1 MSHFHRRPIL
11 VPVDFSEASRHAVQM
26 ARTVAEDDTDITVIY
41 VCAGLDAMTTPYGW
55 VQPEAAPV
63 TLERHQQRLQDW
75 VAEHQLGGV
84 KTLVR
89 FGDAGMEV
97 CDVAQELKTRLIVV
111 SSHGRSGLERILL
124 GSVAERIIRH
134 CHCSVLILRR
144 DRDLRGDLSETG
156 TWCPRKRVIV
166 PVDFSKS
173 TTAALDVAKELVDG
187 REEIDV
193 INVMPHFEDVLI
205 GDTVLDEKT
214 RQLNR
219 QEPSN
224 AIWQKTTTTACGPT
238 RSRATREPPSAST
251 PTKST
256 PTRW

>member
-1 MSHFHRRPIL
+1 M
-11 VPVDFSEASRHAVQM
+11 
-26 ARTVAEDDTDITVIY
+26 
-41 VCAGLDAMTTPYGW
+41 
-55 VQPEAAPV
+55 
-63 TLERHQQRLQDW
+63 
-75 VAEHQLGGV
+75 
-84 KTLVR
+84 
-89 FGDAGMEV
+89 
-97 CDVAQELKTRLIVV
+97 
-111 SSHGRSGLERILL
+111 
-124 GSVAERIIRH
+124 AERIIRH

-219 QEPSN
+219 QETLERYLAENDYDGMRAHALTGDPGTTICEYANKVHADTVVIPSHGYHGLDRFVLGS
-224 AIWQKTTTTACGPT
+224 TAERVVRHCDAPVLVL
-238 RSRATREPPSAST
+238 RRHDAR
-251 PTKST
+251 
-256 PTRW
+256 